1 MNENSKIISI
11 FLEKKK
17 SDYQKQSLV
26 LEKQEQIARTCLE
39 DEPDREDIRKDS
51 KKVRRMMEK
60 YTFYVAAINEMEQ
73 EL

>member
-1 MNENSKIISI
+1 MNENSKMINI

-17 SDYQKQSLV
+17 SDYQKQILV

-39 DEPDREDIRKDS
+39 DEPDREDIRKDL
-51 KKVRRMMEK
+51 KKVCRMMEK